1 MTPKS
6 FNQIGEEE
14 EMQRATKDILY
25 FETGPDNEPTLRVRA
40 GEEFEVE
47 TQLNSGPW
55 LDDHPDREI
64 LRQKLRGG
72 NPSSGCIYIEGA
84 MPGHVLSVHIGEIDL
99 DPIGFTNYWGSTG
112 AMPGWMGPSGVGE
125 QQKVVQ
131 IRDGKIIWS
140 DTLELS
146 VAPMLGVVGVAPAS
160 TRWSNIWAGQWGG
173 NMDIQE
179 VTSGATVH
187 IPIFLPGALLHIGDM
202 HAIQGDGEICG
213 AGGIEAGGR
222 VKISCKVSSKP
233 KNMTWPRIT
242 NETHIIT
249 TAQAKPAEDA
259 FRLALVEM
267 ILWLEEEYGFTQGEA
282 YLLLGQVLEARCTQF
297 VNPTF
302 TYVCKVNREYLP
314 QIS

>member
-1 MTPKS
+1 
-6 FNQIGEEE
+6 
-14 EMQRATKDILY
+14 MQQATRDILY
-25 FETGPDNEPTLRVRA
+25 FEIGPDNEPTLRVSP

-47 TQLNSGPW
+47 TQLNPGPW
-55 LDDHPDREI
+55 LDNHPEREM

-72 NPSSGCIYIEGA
+72 NPSSGCIYVEGA
-84 MPGHVLSVHIGEIDL
+84 MPGQVLSVNIGEIDL
-99 DPIGFTNYWGSTG
+99 DPVGFTNYWGSTG

-125 QQKVVQ
+125 QKKVVH
-131 IRDGKIIWS
+131 IREGKIIWS
-140 DTLELS
+140 DKLELP
-146 VAPMLGVVGVAPAS
+146 VAPMLGVVGVAPAN

-179 VTSGATVH
+179 ITSGATVH
-187 IPIFLPGALLHIGDM
+187 IPIYVPGALLHIGDM

-222 VKISCKVSSKP
+222 VKISCDPAPKP
-233 KNMTWPRIT
+233 KSMSWPRIT
-242 NETHIIT
+242 DETHIIT

-267 ILWLEEEYGFTQGEA
+267 ILWLEEEYGFTKGEA

-302 TYVCKVNREYLP
+302 TYVCKVNRKYLP
-314 QIS
+314 QQAVGTD